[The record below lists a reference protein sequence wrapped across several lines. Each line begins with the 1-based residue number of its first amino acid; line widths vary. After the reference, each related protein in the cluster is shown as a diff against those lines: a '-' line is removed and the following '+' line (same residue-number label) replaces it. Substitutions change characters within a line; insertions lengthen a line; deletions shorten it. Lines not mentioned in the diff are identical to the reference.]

1 MGYTS
6 GFTKDQKFAIVTD
19 IRVYQGDY
27 IGGEI
32 ADPNT
37 AGASK
42 SVHAHGTFVEIWI
55 DLWTYDLSS
64 GSLIQQVHDFNPW
77 TSPNGLFWIV
87 KVPDSAVQI
96 SPDGNT
102 LTIHL
107 ENVPV
112 VDAVKFPPPVPTNFA
127 SDETNISPYELI
139 RARTSFA
146 ITYTKTPGTA
156 RRIRPSTEDPLS
168 PLNWA
173 GKMWDATNS
182 GWFSVAYDDGMF
194 SASGTF
200 SSGSGPSQNF
210 GEMGTE
216 RNGFFAHHE
225 DQDDNDDV
233 EAGEQPLS
241 LQPQPATISQSAATA
256 NTNKPVKFALLKGR
270 VPVKVTH

>member
-1 MGYTS
+1 MY
-6 GFTKDQKFAIVTD
+6 
-19 IRVYQGDY
+19 
-27 IGGEI
+27 
-32 ADPNT
+32 DP
-37 AGASK
+37 
-42 SVHAHGTFVEIWI
+42 
-55 DLWTYDLSS
+55 SS

-77 TSPNGLFWIV
+77 TLPNGLFWIV

-112 VDAVKFPPPVPTNFA
+112 VDAVTFPPPVPA
-127 SDETNISPYELI
+127 SNAPDEVNISPYQLN
-139 RARTSFA
+139 RARTSFD

-156 RRIRPSTEDPLS
+156 RRIRPSTDDPLS

-173 GKMWDATNS
+173 GKMWNATNS
-182 GWFSVAYDDGMF
+182 GSFSVVYDDGTF

-200 SSGSGPSQNF
+200 GSSGNF

-216 RNGFFAHHE
+216 RNGFFVHHE
-225 DQDDNDDV
+225 EQDDNEDV
-233 EAGEQPLS
+233 EAGEQSLS
-241 LQPQPATISQSAATA
+241 QPSQPTSMSQSAATA

-270 VPVKVTH
+270 VPVMVSH